1 MQLQA
6 MNRVMKNQLRHNKF
20 NLVILSKMTKLN
32 LKMTKLKVII
42 QLSHYVEND

>member
-6 MNRVMKNQLRHNKF
+6 MNHVMKNQLRHNKF
-20 NLVILSKMTKLN
+20 NLVILSKMTKL
-32 LKMTKLKVII
+32 KVII

>member
-6 MNRVMKNQLRHNKF
+6 MNHVMKNQLRHNKF

-32 LKMTKLKVII
+32 YK
-42 QLSHYVEND
+42 